1 MGGVKSHFLLILQ
14 PNYIYK
20 NSLDRLF
27 DYVDNIKL
35 NKVK

>member
-1 MGGVKSHFLLILQ
+1 MWGVKSHFLLILQ

-20 NSLDRLF
+20 NFSIV
-27 DYVDNIKL
+27 YSIVDNIKL